1 MASKQIFLAN
11 NAWQSLTAYVVGQQI
26 VSGGFIQQVTTP
38 GTSGGSAPGFSST
51 TGNTTADGSVVWI
64 CVGPTSAPVWLV
76 PSDFSPINTIEC
88 IGGGGCGGDGSAGVA
103 GGGGGGAYAK
113 ITHLI
118 LAQGASVPY
127 QIGAGGV
134 TGGAP
139 SAGGAGGGTW
149 FNGFTYSASSVAA
162 QGGGGGSFVQGNSA
176 TPVAG
181 GSGGLASASIGTT
194 TIDGGSGASGQTLI
208 GTGAPTAGG
217 GGGAAGPNGIGGS
230 GGSSD
235 SATTGAAAGGGG
247 GNGGGQNGVGG
258 SNTYGNGGNN
268 YLGAG
273 AGTGSAGGATA
284 GAAGGGGGG
293 AQFPVGGAGGPGQD
307 WTASFGSGGGGGG
320 GVDGGGAGGLYGG
333 GSGGAGGGASGHPAP
348 GGQGIIVIT
357 YEPFP
362 RGWLI
367 VDEPSIGLTDR
378 SSYLYLGDGAQHTF
392 NLQLRQRGN
401 ATFTLIS
408 NPGDPTSVPA
418 NYLPTLFQPIY
429 LFDQNESGY
438 TLVFTGLIQDYT
450 VRWVATGGLFFIDV
464 TAVSLEQVFDT
475 VYADGTDLFTNATC
489 GSIVTALYNKYE
501 TGAPVGLG
509 TISAGATLPTFNP
522 PKGAKL
528 SELFDQ
534 LATTSQF
541 VWGVNAQT
549 QQLYFYVPS
558 TSPAPFSLTSTE
570 ALWDT
575 ISDKTD
581 GADYRNRQA
590 VKISYDAFEHSKEF
604 FVGAGQINLTL
615 SRPVEQITNAW
626 ATLSTC
632 NTATGTFSGQPSPGD
647 TITIGPANGTWVCY
661 NGSNPYALG
670 GIIISGGYVYKV
682 TTAGNQTACPGG
694 PPNFAAATVTGDT
707 VYDNSV
713 IWTCQ
718 GPSGLATGTQTYTFV
733 SSMAGYY
740 GPTGVWPPSAANPTG
755 QMPTNVQ
762 FGLVLIGATDAATAQ
777 NLVDAI
783 NATVTRAGV
792 QLRGVTFSLP
802 TWECSQCNAI
812 GLSGLSFTLQQKSA
826 GSGWVSQMST
836 TSANFAWSAANT
848 NGGTSPQ
855 GSLGPNEGATI
866 ELSVYALG
874 TSTAAPGLA
883 YTQGSTAIQLA
894 TPLNSGSNLNV
905 EYTRT
910 DGNVIEVEDTSLVIA
925 LATVTDGTGKIQQIT
940 DQSSQGLISTSS
952 AAGLQFAQESLAAYD
967 VPPAE
972 IEVQLHQPGLLPG
985 QLLTFAL
992 TEGPQVSLNGT
1003 YFVEEVR
1010 AEIVP
1015 TYPYLD
1021 NPNAV
1026 NAGHYR
1032 YTAKVIDVAQIA
1044 SYMDFW
1050 EGLGGGSSGGGAG
1063 SSLVAT
1069 SGGSQSTSGTTPTTG
1084 GVNEQTAS
1092 YAATA
1097 GDSGKLIVFNVTA
1110 SSTLT
1115 LPVPPSSQFNLF
1127 VQSISPEV
1135 ILFATTGGATID
1147 GRPATDFR
1155 QAQFQGVYLTTDGTN
1170 WFSSRSVLLGTA
1182 TVQTVNVTLTATAR
1196 SGVLLAFNSSSALT
1210 LTLPAAP
1217 PFVTWL
1223 TFVQCIGSGG
1233 LTINPNGLDIDGSA
1247 SSLVLT
1253 QGQGVIIFTDGTNYF
1268 TMRGMGGG
1276 GSSVTLQTNS
1286 VNNSSQTTLNVENGT
1301 NTTASNPSGGVVQI
1315 AVATATSAALGVV
1328 QPDGTVIT
1336 VSAGVI
1342 TVPDAT
1348 SSSLGVVKPD
1358 GTIITVSAGAITVPD
1373 GTNSSLGVVQA
1384 DGTTT
1389 SISSGI
1395 ISALGGAGL
1404 VSGACFLPAF
1414 SVVGASSDNNWENYT
1429 LMNSWSGLN
1438 LNFFPASGKWK
1449 IKLLFTAGSPAIGNM
1464 VIKRTLN
1471 HSLAVVDTTS
1481 VTIGGVSNP
1490 SLSSPGLVTTDAIL
1504 LALDSTHD
1512 YYFMIFFSNVA
1523 GNASVGVATT
1533 FTGASSPF
1541 VFSFEPTGDQTG
1553 VTTISTGSSHGNLLV
1568 TGLYVA

>member
-1 MASKQIFLAN
+1 M
-11 NAWQSLTAYVVGQQI
+11 
-26 VSGGFIQQVTTP
+26 
-38 GTSGGSAPGFSST
+38 
-51 TGNTTADGSVVWI
+51 
-64 CVGPTSAPVWLV
+64 
-76 PSDFSPINTIEC
+76 
-88 IGGGGCGGDGSAGVA
+88 
-103 GGGGGGAYAK
+103 
-113 ITHLI
+113 
-118 LAQGASVPY
+118 
-127 QIGAGGV
+127 
-134 TGGAP
+134 
-139 SAGGAGGGTW
+139 
-149 FNGFTYSASSVAA
+149 
-162 QGGGGGSFVQGNSA
+162 
-176 TPVAG
+176 
-181 GSGGLASASIGTT
+181 
-194 TIDGGSGASGQTLI
+194 
-208 GTGAPTAGG
+208 
-217 GGGAAGPNGIGGS
+217 
-230 GGSSD
+230 
-235 SATTGAAAGGGG
+235 
-247 GNGGGQNGVGG
+247 
-258 SNTYGNGGNN
+258 
-268 YLGAG
+268 
-273 AGTGSAGGATA
+273 
-284 GAAGGGGGG
+284 
-293 AQFPVGGAGGPGQD
+293 
-307 WTASFGSGGGGGG
+307 
-320 GVDGGGAGGLYGG
+320 DGGGAGGLYGG
-333 GSGGAGGGASGHPAP
+333 GSGGAGGGASGHPAAAA
-348 GGQGIIVIT
+348 QGIIVIT

-362 RGWLI
+362 PGWLI

-682 TTAGNQTACPGG
+682 TTPGNQTACPGG

-707 VYDNSV
+707 VHDNSV

-1097 GDSGKLIVFNVTA
+1097 GDSGKLIVFNGA
-1110 SSTLT
+1110 SSPLVNPTLT
-1115 LPVPPSSQFNLF
+1115 LPNPPPSPQWNIF
-1127 VQSISPEV
+1127 VENI
-1135 ILFATTGGATID
+1135 G
-1147 GRPATDFR
+1147 
-1155 QAQFQGVYLTTDGTN
+1155 
-1170 WFSSRSVLLGTA
+1170 LGT
-1182 TVQTVNVTLTATAR
+1182 
-1196 SGVLLAFNSSSALT
+1196 
-1210 LTLPAAP
+1210 
-1217 PFVTWL
+1217 
-1223 TFVQCIGSGG
+1223 
-1233 LTINPNGLDIDGSA
+1233 LTISPNGLNLDGSA
-1247 SSLVLT
+1247 SNLT
-1253 QGQGVIIFTDGTNYF
+1253 PIATNQGVYISTDGTNYF
-1268 TMRGMGGG
+1268 SERGLASGG

-1541 VFSFEPTGDQTG
+1541 VFSFDPTGDQTG
-1553 VTTISTGSSHGNLLV
+1553 VTTISTGSSHANLLV

>member
-149 FNGFTYSASSVAA
+149 FNGLSYPAASIAA
-162 QGGGGGSFVQGNSA
+162 QGGSGGSFIHGNSA
-176 TPVAG
+176 TIVPG
-181 GSGGLASASIGTT
+181 GSGGLASACIGAT
-194 TIDGGSGASGQTLI
+194 TINGGNGGNAQTLI

-217 GGGAAGPNGIGGS
+217 GGGAAGANGAGGT

-235 SATTGAAAGGGG
+235 STTTGAAAGGGG

-273 AGTGSAGGATA
+273 AGTGSAGAATA
-284 GAAGGGGGG
+284 GTAGGGGGG
-293 AQFPVGGAGGPGQD
+293 AQFPAGGAGGPGQD

-509 TISAGATLPTFNP
+509 TISAGATLPTLNP

-883 YTQGSTAIQLA
+883 YTQGNVAIQLA

-992 TEGPQVSLNGT
+992 SEGPQVSLNGT

-1097 GDSGKLIVFNVTA
+1097 GDSGKLIVFNGA
-1110 SSTLT
+1110 SSPLVNPTLT
-1115 LPVPPSSQFNLF
+1115 LPNPPPSPQWNIF
-1127 VQSISPEV
+1127 VENI
-1135 ILFATTGGATID
+1135 G
-1147 GRPATDFR
+1147 
-1155 QAQFQGVYLTTDGTN
+1155 
-1170 WFSSRSVLLGTA
+1170 LGT
-1182 TVQTVNVTLTATAR
+1182 
-1196 SGVLLAFNSSSALT
+1196 
-1210 LTLPAAP
+1210 
-1217 PFVTWL
+1217 
-1223 TFVQCIGSGG
+1223 
-1233 LTINPNGLDIDGSA
+1233 LTISPNGLNLDGSA
-1247 SSLVLT
+1247 SNLT
-1253 QGQGVIIFTDGTNYF
+1253 PIATNQGVYISTDGTNYF
-1268 TMRGMGGG
+1268 SERGLASGG

-1286 VNNSSQTTLNVENGT
+1286 VNNSSQAILNIENGT

-1315 AVATATSAALGVV
+1315 AVATATSSALGVV
-1328 QPDGTVIT
+1328 KPDGTVIT
-1336 VSAGVI
+1336 VGAGVI

-1553 VTTISTGSSHGNLLV
+1553 VTTISTGSSHANLLV